1 MILQGK
7 HVVLGITGGIAAYKA
22 ADLTSKLVQAGAQ
35 VDVVMTEAATHFIA
49 PLTFQTLTRRP
60 VSLDMFRLLD
70 ETDMT
75 HIALSKRADI
85 VIVAPATANT
95 IAKLACGLAD
105 NLLTATVLAT
115 LAPTLLAPAMDA
127 DMFANPATQSNL
139 STLEERSFFI
149 VGPEH
154 GRLASGRIGQ
164 GRLTPVERIVE
175 AARLVL
181 GRGGPLA
188 GIRVLVTAGGT
199 REPVDPVRY
208 LGNRSS
214 GKMGYSLAVAARD
227 RGAQVRLVSAPTSL
241 PKPYGVGVEA
251 VRTAQEMHREVKAAL
266 PQTDILLMAAVA
278 NAAMLR
284 NSGLT
289 FKLYAATLPALLIAL
304 FSVLGFYTML
314 VFQPHPFYDAR
325 YLIPI
330 AGMLLG
336 NSMSRTIVTLERF
349 YSSLRAHPDEYA
361 AYLTMGATVREASMP
376 FLRSAYMAGIAP
388 NLASYAT
395 MGLVALPGMMTGQIL
410 GGSSPSVAIKYQ
422 IAIILAIFAAT
433 ELATLLCVWLSQR
446 RSFDDF
452 GFLRQDVLK

>member
-1 MILQGK
+1 MGAQDLSW
-7 HVVLGITGGIAAYKA
+7 LGIAIAFVP
-22 ADLTSKLVQAGAQ
+22 LLGSLV
-35 VDVVMTEAATHFIA
+35 V
-49 PLTFQTLTRRP
+49 
-60 VSLDMFRLLD
+60 FRLLR
-70 ETDMT
+70 
-75 HIALSKRADI
+75 L
-85 VIVAPATANT
+85 
-95 IAKLACGLAD
+95 
-105 NLLTATVLAT
+105 
-115 LAPTLLAPAMDA
+115 
-127 DMFANPATQSNL
+127 
-139 STLEERSFFI
+139 
-149 VGPEH
+149 
-154 GRLASGRIGQ
+154 RLAGRMVWTM
-164 GRLTPVERIVE
+164 GRM
-175 AARLVL
+175 AAQ
-181 GRGGPLA
+181 LA
-188 GIRVLVTAGGT
+188 L
-199 REPVDPVRY
+199 
-208 LGNRSS
+208 
-214 GKMGYSLAVAARD
+214 
-227 RGAQVRLVSAPTSL
+227 
-241 PKPYGVGVEA
+241 VGVYLTYLFKYNHPVLNIA
-251 VRTAQEMHREVKAAL
+251 Y
-266 PQTDILLMAAVA
+266 ILLMAAVA